1 MKPIKIIC
9 ISSLAM
15 LLNLASSNESTSS
28 TNSDQITGTDLLSS
42 TDSYPPLHDTSYSV
56 NKDISVDSIAIGYDF
71 FKKLNAVKV
80 VYKNKRI
87 DWCARY
93 KTYTLFDKNDKYII
107 TFGIEGYNLF
117 ASKYEF
123 DNLAQIEENNN
134 VFNKSYQSYENV
146 ECFYDSDSL
155 LLQTIIPSLETQLF
169 NK

>member
-1 MKPIKIIC
+1 M
-9 ISSLAM
+9 
-15 LLNLASSNESTSS
+15 
-28 TNSDQITGTDLLSS
+28 
-42 TDSYPPLHDTSYSV
+42 
-56 NKDISVDSIAIGYDF
+56 
-71 FKKLNAVKV
+71 
-80 VYKNKRI
+80 
-87 DWCARY
+87 
-93 KTYTLFDKNDKYII
+93 FDKNDKHII